1 MSKKKKIKYS
11 VIIPHKNDFK
21 NLERLIH
28 SVYYLEDSEIIVVDD
43 HSSYIEKDKLNN
55 LMLRYPNLVIKSS
68 DSIGAGAARNF
79 GISLARGDWLIFA
92 DSDDCFDK
100 QASQI
105 IPNFFESDSD
115 VVYFRPEVEV
125 VKRNDY
131 RLFLKRLF
139 DQYLSNPI
147 MTNEWSIR
155 LNFDVP
161 WSKMIKRKYIKENG
175 FGFSRFLKQ
184 EDTMFSEMVGI
195 NAHFVQIS
203 KYSIYKVVDRASSTS
218 HKLGKNFFES
228 QIDAII
234 ASYVYKENNVSDHR
248 LIKSDKIHFHEPLY
262 AVLWSFKH
270 YKSWSYSLD
279 VYSKFKKRDIPVF
292 TFRAY
297 KSLIQRYASH
307 DA

>member
-1 MSKKKKIKYS
+1 MQVKYS
-11 VIIPHKNDFK
+11 IIVPHKNDFN
-21 NLERLIH
+21 NLKRLVH
-28 SVYYLEDSEIIVVDD
+28 SIQSLEDSEIIVVDD
-43 HSSYIEKDKLNN
+43 HSSVTVKDNLNSLGDQFSNVIIENCTAQ
-55 LMLRYPNLVIKSS
+55 
-68 DSIGAGAARNF
+68 GAGAARNY
-79 GISLARGDWLIFA
+79 GISLARGKWLIFA
-92 DSDDCFDK
+92 DSDDCFDE

-105 IPNFFESDSD
+105 LPKFFESDSD
-115 VVYFRPEVEV
+115 VVYFRPKVEV

-131 RLFLKRLF
+131 RLFLRRLF
-139 DQYLSNPI
+139 DQYFSNPI
-147 MTNEWSIR
+147 MANEWSIR

-218 HKLGKNFFES
+218 HKVGKNFFES

-234 ASYVYKENNVSDHR
+234 ASYVYKENNVSDNR

-270 YKSWSYSLD
+270 YRNWSYSLD

-297 KSLIQRYASH
+297 KSLIQRYASY